1 LGVTLIFNNLDILL
15 GKQVFVILKTT
26 AALLLLS
33 SPTIALIINTA
44 NRNLALNYARVGGAI
59 ATKGMN
65 FGDKSKLRCVAE
77 PIAFNGTFY
86 NDRGLC
92 KQNFANGD
100 SASFH
105 YEAKGKLGGGI
116 TERSW

>member
-1 LGVTLIFNNLDILL
+1 MKHKNAITQTSFLYNY
-15 GKQVFVILKTT
+15 TT
-26 AALLLLS
+26 RKADNYYFKDYGCV
-33 SPTIALIINTA
+33 ALIS
-44 NRNLALNYARVGGAI
+44 RPSQRLYPRVGGVI
-59 ATKGMN
+59 AAKGIN
-65 FGDKSKLRCVAE
+65 FGDKSKLRCVAG

-86 NDRGLC
+86 HDRGFC
-92 KQNFANGD
+92 AQNFANGD

>member
-1 LGVTLIFNNLDILL
+1 M
-15 GKQVFVILKTT
+15 TT
-26 AALLLLS
+26 VALLLLA
-33 SPTIALIINTA
+33 SPTSTLIINTE
-44 NRNLALNYARVGGAI
+44 NSNLALNYARVGGVI

-65 FGDKSKLRCVAE
+65 FCDKSKLRYIVG

-86 NDRGLC
+86 DNRVFC
-92 KQNFANGD
+92 AQNFANGD

-105 YEAKGKLGGGI
+105 YEAKGRLGGGI